1 VRTSRWRHP
10 ACTKSKFQH
19 CLRLCDT
26 STGSQGYPTISLV
39 ELHET
44 LIAEGS
50 RRPSKLPSTPACS
63 FATTSGP
70 DEHAQREE
78 TKRHIP
84 ALLDGDDLGQTRAER
99 SGVAESISIEV
110 DVWSTESVHAC
121 QCLLNATSDSCIR
134 PTSTIS

>member
-1 VRTSRWRHP
+1 MEV
-10 ACTKSKFQH
+10 
-19 CLRLCDT
+19 
-26 STGSQGYPTISLV
+26 
-39 ELHET
+39 HET

-50 RRPSKLPSTPACS
+50 RRPSRIPSTPACS

-70 DEHAQREE
+70 DEHAQRGE

-110 DVWSTESVHAC
+110 EVWSTESVHAC
-121 QCLLNATSDSCIR
+121 RCLLNTKPDLCVR
-134 PTSTIS
+134 PTSIIN